1 MRSSAP
7 PRPAAA
13 TAPTV
18 IPAIASTAAATAA
31 TAGPR
36 TSAAARATRTVRCS
50 ARTSSS
56 RARCRPTA
64 ATGGTSRTPASRS
77 SASASGSPADA
88 SVSCPNS
95 TTRRAA
101 MIRGAVVHMTGEQPL
116 LVDLEAVP
124 LPGDTVLVCSN
135 LRATGGQR
143 PSVIDAIDSTFVI
156 PYQHIRF
163 VEIAAA
169 ALGRRDGDAAGG
181 ELLESGPEPEQEGD
195 QQLLRPL

>member
-1 MRSSAP
+1 MRSSS
-7 PRPAAA
+7 PR
-13 TAPTV
+13 
-18 IPAIASTAAATAA
+18 
-31 TAGPR
+31 
-36 TSAAARATRTVRCS
+36 
-50 ARTSSS
+50 
-56 RARCRPTA
+56 
-64 ATGGTSRTPASRS
+64 
-77 SASASGSPADA
+77 SASGSPADA

-143 PSVIDAIDSTFVI
+143 PSFIDAIDSTFVI

-181 ELLESGPEPEQEGD
+181 ELPETGPGPEPGGAEE
-195 QQLLRPL
+195 LPRPGPPGPPGSPRRG